1 MSLYRRGGTAVI
13 VGASFAVVVGTVA
26 VVAWRGVS
34 ISHAALTLP
43 VHGHVQDFS
52 LVDHQA
58 RPISR
63 ATLAGSVWIA
73 DFIFT
78 RCAGQCPLMS
88 AQMAKL
94 QQTFENVPGLRFVS
108 FSVDPTYD
116 TPARLAAYATAYG
129 AAPEQW
135 QFVTE
140 AGTPPGEAGGMTGPI
155 TTVHALA
162 QQSFH
167 LGVSQEGT
175 AEEPITHSVRLVLID
190 RRGSIRG
197 YYDATEPR
205 AMAALH
211 DDARR
216 LVRQR

>member
-1 MSLYRRGGTAVI
+1 MSLYRRGGAAVI
-13 VGASFAVVVGTVA
+13 VGASFAVAVGTLA

-34 ISHAALTLP
+34 VSRATLTLP
-43 VHGHVQDFS
+43 VYGHVQDFS

-108 FSVDPTYD
+108 FSVDPIYD
-116 TPARLAAYATAYG
+116 TPARLAAYATHYG
-129 AAPEQW
+129 ADADRW
-135 QFVTE
+135 YFVT
-140 AGTPPGEAGGMTGPI
+140 GEPDAI
-155 TTVHALA
+155 AALA
-162 QQSFH
+162 QQSFR

-216 LVRQR
+216 LVR